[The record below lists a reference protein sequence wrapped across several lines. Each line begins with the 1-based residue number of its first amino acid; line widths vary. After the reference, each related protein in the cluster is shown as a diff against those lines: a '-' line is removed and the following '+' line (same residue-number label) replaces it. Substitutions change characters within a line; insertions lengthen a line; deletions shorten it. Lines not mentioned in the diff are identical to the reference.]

1 MSSDS
6 SPTMQRKPRRK
17 APIITTSQDSPKK
30 PPSKKHVPPSPG
42 VSSNVN
48 ISPSSQRVD
57 CQSKPP
63 ISSASQQE
71 IPPLGV
77 RVDDAS
83 PHSQRVASKA
93 KSPSSLSSQQG
104 IVALVG
110 VGPSGAHDNSPQAAA
125 PDSVAAPM
133 PKKARNRNSRSKK
146 KVSRRQQRLQN
157 KFLDLQAVE
166 CDSGGAS
173 VEGSENSEDDEYV
186 PPHFST
192 CPFYLLNNDT
202 RFSQNALSGISQICR
217 T

>member
-1 MSSDS
+1 MSDS
-6 SPTMQRKPRRK
+6 SPTIQRKPRRK
-17 APIITTSQDSPKK
+17 APIITTSQDSPKRH
-30 PPSKKHVPPSPG
+30 PSKKHVPPSPG
-42 VSSNVN
+42 VSANVN

-63 ISSASQQE
+63 ISSASQQD
-71 IPPLGV
+71 ILPVGV
-77 RVDDAS
+77 RADDDS
-83 PHSQRVASKA
+83 PTSRCVSSKA
-93 KSPSSLSSQQG
+93 KSPSSLHCQEG
-104 IVALVG
+104 IVALG
-110 VGPSGAHDNSPQAAA
+110 VSSAAHENLPQVAA
-125 PDSVAAPM
+125 PDSVAADPT
-133 PKKARNRNSRSKK
+133 PKKARKRNSRSKK

-186 PPHFST
+186 PPHFSI